1 MIVKLLEEKVFIEE
15 VNLYLVDVRVKRAFT
30 ISTGTIRNKRVLV
43 VEMKSSGISGFG
55 EIPALTE
62 PIYNH
67 EFIESAIGFSKIV
80 FELIK
85 GKEISISDLLE
96 IHDRFRGNNFA
107 KSGIEFALYHLV
119 FQKLGKSIFDIIK
132 PAKEKF
138 RLQSSIGIG
147 SLEEIGKYVEY
158 AYEREIRA
166 IKLKIKPGWTHKPV
180 NFVRKEYNPE
190 FISVDA
196 NGSFNP
202 FNEEHWNELKELAPL
217 VDEIEQPFKPKLIFM
232 HGKFWNEIETPVS
245 LDESVEKIEDLW
257 EAAEI
262 FPVVVNIKPPRVG
275 GLTNALRLAQ
285 EIHKRGLHAF
295 IGGMLETTWGRIQ
308 NMIVASQPSVCD
320 VFPGDFSP
328 ASEFYEDD
336 LGSPDFVVKDGFIHI
351 VKDAPLEFK
360 FNKDILLKATKV
372 I

>member
-1 MIVKLLEEKVFIEE
+1 MMEKLLEEKVFIEDA
-15 VNLYLVDVRVKRAFT
+15 NLYLVDVRMKRGFT
-30 ISTGTIRNKRVLV
+30 ISTGTISNKSVLV
-43 VEMKSSGISGFG
+43 VELKNSGISGFG
-55 EIPALTE
+55 EIPALPE

-67 EFIESAIGFSKIV
+67 EFIESAIGFSKII
-80 FELIK
+80 FKLIK
-85 GKEISISDLLE
+85 GKEISISDLIE
-96 IHDRFRGNNFA
+96 IHKRFRGNNFA

-119 FQKLGKSIFDIIK
+119 LQKMGKSIFDFIK

-147 SLEEIGKYVEY
+147 PLEEIGKYVEH
-158 AYEREIRA
+158 AYDRGIRA
-166 IKLKIKPGWTHKPV
+166 IKLKIKPGWTLKPV
-180 NFVRKEYNPE
+180 NFVRNEYNPE

-202 FNEEHWNELKELAPL
+202 FNDEHWNELVELAPL
-217 VDEIEQPFKPKLIFM
+217 VDEIEQPFKPRLIFM
-232 HGKFWNEIETPVS
+232 HGKFRKEIETPVS
-245 LDESVEKIEDLW
+245 LDESIEGIEDFW

-275 GLTNALRLAQ
+275 GLTNALRLAK
-285 EIHKRGLHAF
+285 EIHKKGLQAF

-328 ASEFYEDD
+328 ASEFYEED
-336 LGSPDFVVKDGFIHI
+336 LAYPDFVVKDGYIHI
-351 VKDAPLEFK
+351 IKNAPLGFK
-360 FNKDILLKATKV
+360 FNENILKKFSTK